1 MTVDLFIIIADR
13 IARSFPMPSAIQV
26 PPLIQV
32 FPGERNHGCC
42 KKKTKKAS
50 LPYFNGV
57 PSCKNGKYVNKKN
70 NKKQRNKNT
79 L

>member
-42 KKKTKKAS
+42 KKKTKKA
-50 LPYFNGV
+50 
-57 PSCKNGKYVNKKN
+57 
-70 NKKQRNKNT
+70 KKQKHT
-79 L
+79 VITKKIEW